1 MSLPRA
7 LLLAG
12 GLSLLSLACKSEP
25 PAPPLSA
32 LSPKPLPAGVPAPSP
47 VPGTSVPT
55 DARDAV
61 FEIVPVQVFG
71 DTLPNNA
78 LRVELRGEE
87 VRIDGETIDLSGS
100 ADEVAERLRARFGDR
115 PALLVPDEET
125 FLLQAAPLLAGLDEA
140 QVRTHLLHPEGKV
153 SFRLTLSDERDFQVW
168 LDQPRA
174 GQVRVIHRADGFE
187 LQSNLGK
194 LPGLDPNGPSVPLRG
209 GQWDLARLRT
219 GLQTLKDRF
228 DADTESC
235 IVPSFGMELAR
246 VSRALTGYYRAPG
259 SRLYS
264 ELCLV
269 YPRPRRK

>member
-1 MSLPRA
+1 MSRPRA
-7 LLLAG
+7 LLGAG
-12 GLSLLSLACKSEP
+12 ALSLLTLACKSDP

-32 LSPKPLPAGVPAPSP
+32 LSPRPLPSAVPAPSP
-47 VPGTSVPT
+47 VPGSPASG
-55 DARDAV
+55 DARDAA
-61 FEIVPVQVFG
+61 FEVVPVHVFG
-71 DTLPNNA
+71 DALPSNA

-87 VRIDGETIDLSGS
+87 VRIDGAPIDLSGA
-100 ADEVAERLRARFGDR
+100 ADEVAERLRARFADR
-115 PALLVPDEET
+115 PALLVPDEDT
-125 FLLQAAPLLAGLDEA
+125 FLLQAAPLLAGLDGA

-174 GQVRVIHRADGFE
+174 GQVRVVHRADGFE

-209 GQWDLARLRT
+209 GQWDLARLRS
-219 GLQTLKDRF
+219 GLQTLKERF

-235 IVPSFGMELAR
+235 IVPSFGMELAT

-269 YPRPRRK
+269 YPRPR